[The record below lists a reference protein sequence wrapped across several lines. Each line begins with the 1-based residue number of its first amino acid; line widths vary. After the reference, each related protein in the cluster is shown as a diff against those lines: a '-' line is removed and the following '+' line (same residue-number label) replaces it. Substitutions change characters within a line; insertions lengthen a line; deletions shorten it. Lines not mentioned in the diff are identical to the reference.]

1 MEASFRY
8 LAGDWRGDV
17 FRVDGAIIA
26 LVATT
31 ALTYIYWGNIFAK
44 KVPRDFWF
52 GVPQATGEF
61 AGKRQQR
68 ADERCIEYVFDQH
81 VRHSRCEK
89 P

>member
-8 LAGDWRGDV
+8 LAGDWRGEV
-17 FRVDGAIIA
+17 FRVDDAIITLLA
-26 LVATT
+26 AA
-31 ALTYIYWGNIFAK
+31 ALTYVYWGNVFAK

-68 ADERCIEYVFDQH
+68 ADERRIGYIFDQH
-81 VRHSRCEK
+81 V
-89 P
+89 